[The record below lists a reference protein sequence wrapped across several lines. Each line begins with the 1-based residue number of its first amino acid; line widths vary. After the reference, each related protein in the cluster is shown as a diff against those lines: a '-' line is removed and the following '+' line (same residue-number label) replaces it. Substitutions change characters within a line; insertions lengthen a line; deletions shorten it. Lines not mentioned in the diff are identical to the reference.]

1 MTSANTELNSRRKKV
16 FSKILKLCCLLGVIW
31 ACLIAASAAW
41 GNDSVRPANPF
52 GGILPETLPRGGMV
66 MFPKPVA
73 CGIAKD
79 MRENLAKDFDEKD
92 KQTLGFTNI
101 PPDGTGNKNM
111 ILYILKSPTGT
122 WTVIEE
128 HVSGTACIIA
138 SGITFDW
145 VPRPEKKNKTNL

>member
-1 MTSANTELNSRRKKV
+1 MNTTTKSSRPMRLSKVTALDFLARTANV
-16 FSKILKLCCLLGVIW
+16 
-31 ACLIAASAAW
+31 LIA
-41 GNDSVRPANPF
+41 VIF
-52 GGILPETLPRGGMV
+52 
-66 MFPKPVA
+66 
-73 CGIAKD
+73 
-79 MRENLAKDFDEKD
+79 DFDEKD
-92 KQTLGFTNI
+92 KQSLGFTNI

-145 VPRPEKKNKTNL
+145 VPGPEKKNKTNL

>member
-1 MTSANTELNSRRKKV
+1 M

-41 GNDSVRPANPF
+41 GNDSVIRPMNPF
-52 GGILPETLPRGGMV
+52 GGIMPETLPRGGMV

-92 KQTLGFTNI
+92 KQTLGFTNT
-101 PPDGTGNKNM
+101 PPDGKGEKNM
-111 ILYILKSPTGT
+111 ILYILKSPSGT

-128 HVSGTACIIA
+128 HSSGTACIIA

-145 VPRPEKKNKTNL
+145 VPGPEKKNKINF